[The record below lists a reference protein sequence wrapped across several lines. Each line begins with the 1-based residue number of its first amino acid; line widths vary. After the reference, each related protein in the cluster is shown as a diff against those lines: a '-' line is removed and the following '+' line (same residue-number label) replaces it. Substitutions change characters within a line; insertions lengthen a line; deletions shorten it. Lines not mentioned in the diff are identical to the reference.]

1 MIPLTRPDGST
12 LLVNP
17 NRIETVEQTPDTVIT
32 LADGKKLLV
41 RESAAEVSARFLAHQ
56 RAVHAMSEGLRD
68 PAEGEATG
76 DGDPAEGDGEATGE
90 GEDGTVAL
98 DSFAIR

>member
-1 MIPLTRPDGST
+1 MIMLTRPDGSR

-41 RESAAEVSARFLAHQ
+41 RETADVVSSLFLAHH
-56 RAVHAMSEGLRD
+56 RAVHALVEGSQDGVADWPGTPPTQPTAARD
-68 PAEGEATG
+68 GGG
-76 DGDPAEGDGEATGE
+76 D
-90 GEDGTVAL
+90 
-98 DSFAIR
+98 R

>member
-1 MIPLTRPDGST
+1 MIMLTRPDGSR

-41 RESAAEVSARFLAHQ
+41 RESADVISSLFLAHH
-56 RAVHAMSEGLRD
+56 RAVHALVEGPQDGGPDWPGTPSPRPAARPDLDRD
-68 PAEGEATG
+68 
-76 DGDPAEGDGEATGE
+76 
-90 GEDGTVAL
+90 
-98 DSFAIR
+98 R